1 MTIAAIDS
9 GSIFRRLKEGEVVQ
23 EFDCGEAYEDLND
36 FIINDAHLYRK
47 ELLAV
52 TYVVE
57 DACKTLAY
65 CSLAND
71 RIGIEDFPTG
81 TAYNRFRRKKFVN
94 AKRIKHY
101 PAIKICRL
109 GVDVGHQDKGLGTL
123 IVDTVKWY
131 FLDNNKS
138 GCRYITVDAH
148 KDAVQFYK
156 KNGFVELV
164 ETSHSLASDTT
175 LMFYDLMA
183 LKQAI

>member
-36 FIINDAHLYRK
+36 FIINDAH
-47 ELLAV
+47 
-52 TYVVE
+52 
-57 DACKTLAY
+57 
-65 CSLAND
+65 
-71 RIGIEDFPTG
+71 
-81 TAYNRFRRKKFVN
+81 
-94 AKRIKHY
+94 
-101 PAIKICRL
+101 
-109 GVDVGHQDKGLGTL
+109 
-123 IVDTVKWY
+123 
-131 FLDNNKS
+131 
-138 GCRYITVDAH
+138 
-148 KDAVQFYK
+148 KDAAQFYK